1 MTKKKTIPDRL
12 WISDIIRLFFPNVC
26 YACGEALM
34 EQEEVVCLDC
44 HFKLPRTGFHTH
56 QENMISQIFWG
67 RVQIHSATS
76 FLFFNKGGNVQRL
89 MHALKYKG
97 HKNVGVYLGK
107 LFGQALKESE
117 LFNGADMI
125 VPVPLHPKKQ
135 YRRGF
140 NQSEVIAKGMQE
152 SLDIPVSADNL
163 VRLSYTSS
171 QTKKARY
178 NRWENVKGV
187 FKVNDESAFEG
198 KHLLL
203 IDDVLTTGATMEA
216 CVAPL
221 LKIPD
226 TKVSVATL
234 AYAQA

>member
-1 MTKKKTIPDRL
+1 MAKNRTFLDKL
-12 WISDIIRLFFPNVC
+12 WFTDFVHLFFPNVC
-26 YACGEALM
+26 YACGEALI
-34 EQEEVVCLDC
+34 EQEEVICSSC
-44 HFKLPRTGFHTH
+44 YFKLPRTGFHLH
-56 QENMISQIFWG
+56 PENIITQIFWG
-67 RVQIHSATS
+67 RVKIHSATS

-89 MHALKYKG
+89 MHALKYMG
-97 HKNVGVYLGK
+97 HKEVGIFMGK
-107 LFGQALKESE
+107 LFGESLKESP
-117 LFNGADMI
+117 LFNTANLI

-135 YRRGF
+135 YKRGF
-140 NQSEVIAKGMQE
+140 NQSEVIAEGLQ
-152 SLDIPVSADNL
+152 SQLDIPVSAGNL

-187 FKVNDESAFEG
+187 FKVNNEAEFNG

-216 CVAPL
+216 CMDPL

-226 TKVSVATL
+226 TKVSIATL